1 MSFRLKPSFFKYKSN
16 KTNILEGLNFS
27 VNDGEIIAIVGENGS
42 GKSTI
47 GRLISGIL
55 KLKSG
60 SIKIDDIDVNKNYNL
75 IKDKIGIVFQNPEN
89 QIIFNNIYDEL
100 SFSLKELEKS
110 EINERIDW
118 ALKQVG
124 MYEFKEHDLYTL
136 SLGQKQRI
144 MIAEVLSKKPKYII
158 LDEPTTMIDS
168 QGKEEIYKIIRE
180 LKKQKYTIICITN
193 LADEI
198 LLADKTLILDNGK
211 IVHEIAKEDLINK
224 AYLLDKFSIRQ
235 PTLLKILTELKKN
248 GIDLNAKDFSI
259 SELIEI
265 LKVKIKNDK
274 FD

>member
-1 MSFRLKPSFFKYKSN
+1 MIKVENVSFKYKSN
-16 KTNILEGLNFS
+16 YTNILENLNFS
-27 VNDGEIIAIVGENGS
+27 VEDGEIIAIVGQNGS

-60 SIKIDDIDVNKNYNL
+60 NIKIDDINISKNYNL
-75 IKDKIGIVFQNPEN
+75 VKDKIGIVFQNPEN

-211 IVHEIAKEDLINK
+211 IVHEIAKEDLIDK